1 MHGIGLGEQILWTS
15 SLTLCDSVKV
25 ILQSCWHF
33 PSISLFSDYIDYF
46 QGQCIAMAMFADVWK
61 HKFQMFLLPSFPS
74 LQSTWKM
81 VSMNNFQ
88 WFCKIVFSSL
98 FVFFWNC
105 EETISNFVPAIV
117 VCFESTFRSTEVHPQ
132 LRFLLLLL
140 ISETDPVEIRSDP
153 DQQTLLTRFLL
164 IKLKF

>member
-1 MHGIGLGEQILWTS
+1 
-15 SLTLCDSVKV
+15 
-25 ILQSCWHF
+25 
-33 PSISLFSDYIDYF
+33 
-46 QGQCIAMAMFADVWK
+46 MAMFADVWK

-74 LQSTWKM
+74 LQSIWKM

-105 EETISNFVPAIV
+105 EEAISNFVPAIV
-117 VCFESTFRSTEVHPQ
+117 ICFKSTFRSTEVHPQ

-164 IKLKF
+164 IKLKFQVQKSNHMKMKMRNEKKRKMISLERWFDPQIHQGFSANFL